1 MSRIARQG
9 ASLLAVAVALVLIPI
24 GVSTA
29 WFALSAP
36 THAPGPAT
44 ELRVALLRAGLGAEA
59 LAAAGLSAQ
68 ETSAVTSA
76 FSSAMASQPG
86 ALAHA
91 DDAFAAARAARDSL
105 QRKVRSGLATEQ
117 EIADLASAKS
127 AFSSAES
134 ARDHLIDGL
143 FEDATAGLANAKVA
157 LLATIR
163 SNAEHELPVE
173 FLVKTR
179 SESEWVALRNALSNE
194 RITAKYGDAPNAQM
208 QAALTAWR
216 SDATVAAAKSAC
228 NANLATIEST
238 WSAATGG

>member
-1 MSRIARQG
+1 MTRGARHG
-9 ASLLAVAVALVLIPI
+9 ASLLAVAAALVLIPI
-24 GVSTA
+24 GFGTA
-29 WFALSAP
+29 WFALRAPASA
-36 THAPGPAT
+36 AGPVT
-44 ELRVALLRAGLGAEA
+44 DLRVALLRAGLGAEA
-59 LAAAGLSAQ
+59 LAAAGLGAQ

-76 FSSAMASQPG
+76 FSSAVASQPG

-91 DDAFAAARAARDSL
+91 DEAFAAARAARDSL

-117 EIADLASAKS
+117 EIADLVSAKS
-127 AFSSAES
+127 ALSAAES
-134 ARDHLIDGL
+134 ARDHLLEGL

-157 LLATIR
+157 LLSTIR

-194 RITAKYGDAPNAQM
+194 RISAKYGDAPNAQM

-216 SDATVAAAKSAC
+216 SDAIVAAAKSAC
-228 NANLATIEST
+228 NANLASVAST